1 MDIYASDD
9 EKAEEIKQWWRE
21 NGVSVVIGLLIGVS
35 LIFGWRFWNSYQRNQ
50 SEQAQAIYHQAMN
63 LESNGKAKQAREE
76 TQKLLSKY
84 ASTPYAVFA
93 AIEMAFEDVQ
103 AGDESSAKSY
113 LEWVIKHAKES
124 GHVELAR
131 LRLGQLLLNEKNYDQ
146 ALAMCEQSKMDSFK
160 SLFAELRGDV
170 YAAKG
175 DKAQALLAYQTA
187 LLGATPGQPRQILL
201 QMKVDD
207 VAVPNES

>member
-9 EKAEEIKQWWRE
+9 EKAEQIKQWWRD
-21 NGVSVVIGLLIGVS
+21 NGVSVLIGIVIGVAA
-35 LIFGWRFWNSYQRNQ
+35 IFGWRFWQSYQHSQ
-50 SEQAQAIYHQAMN
+50 AEQAQAIYHQAMS
-63 LESNGKAKQAREE
+63 LESNGKHKQASDE

-93 AIEMAFEDVQ
+93 AIEMASDDVT
-103 AGDESSAKSY
+103 AGDESSAKTY
-113 LEWVIKHAKES
+113 LEWVVKHAKEA
-124 GHVELAR
+124 GHVALAR

-146 ALAMCEQSKMDSFK
+146 ALAICEQAKLDSYK

-175 DKAQALLAYQTA
+175 DKAEALLAYQTA
-187 LLGATPGQPRQILL
+187 MLGVAPGQPRQMLL
-201 QMKVDD
+201 KMKADD